1 MDKNEKIILAEE
13 IRKGNISSLEKVFR
27 LYNGRLFSFVYKIV
41 RSRETAQDITQ
52 DVFVK
57 FWVNRESINPGM
69 SVIGLLY
76 MMAKNA
82 ALDFLRSK
90 YHSLLPLVADIVEES
105 EDVESRVKSLL
116 DRPDIGYKVEESI
129 SNLPSQQQKVFV
141 MSKIAHMSN
150 KDIADS
156 LGLSIRT
163 VEKHLELA
171 KKNLRNNLS

>member
-1 MDKNEKIILAEE
+1 MDRNEKTILAEE
-13 IRKGNISSLEKVFR
+13 IKSGNISSLEKVFR
-27 LYNGRLFSFVYKIV
+27 LYYGRIFSFVNKIV
-41 RSRETAQDITQ
+41 RSRETAKDITQ

-57 FWVNRESINPGM
+57 FWVNRENINSEL

-82 ALDFLRSK
+82 ALDFLKSK
-90 YHSLLPLVADIVEES
+90 YHSFLPLVTDVVEES
-105 EDVESRVKSLL
+105 EDTESRINMLL
-116 DRPDIGYKVEESI
+116 DRPDFEIKVEESI
-129 SNLPSQQQKVFV
+129 SNLPAQQQKVFR

-150 KDIADS
+150 KEIADA
-156 LGLSIRT
+156 LGLSVRT